1 MVIQTTEIVRGKRQK
16 EAEAQATVEDQA
28 EDLHKLD
35 QNITMVDVDS
45 EVVEEVVMV
54 DTMAEV
60 ITEEE
65 KIEEEVEEANIV
77 KQSSPLTKSTPSSPI
92 TFLSK
97 WNKTIPSVCTTFK

>member
-1 MVIQTTEIVRGKRQK
+1 M
-16 EAEAQATVEDQA
+16 
-28 EDLHKLD
+28 LD
-35 QNITMVDVDS
+35 QTITTVDVDS

-60 ITEEE
+60 TTEEE

-77 KQSSPLTKSTPSSPI
+77 KQSLPPTKNTPSLPI

-97 WNKTIPSVCTTFK
+97 WSKTIPSVCTTFK